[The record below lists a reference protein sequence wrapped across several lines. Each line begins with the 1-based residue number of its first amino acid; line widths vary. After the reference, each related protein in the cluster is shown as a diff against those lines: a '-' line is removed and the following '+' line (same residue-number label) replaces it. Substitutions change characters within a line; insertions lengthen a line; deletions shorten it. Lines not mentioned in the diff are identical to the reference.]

1 MKEKFYITT
10 AIAYTSKKPHIGNT
24 YEAVLTD
31 AIARYKR
38 LRGYDVFFLTGTDE
52 HGQKIQQEA
61 EAAGITP
68 QAYVDKVAGEIKS
81 IWDIFNVS
89 YNKFIRTTDED
100 HVKCVQKIFNK
111 LYEQG
116 DIYKGSYEGNYCT
129 PCESFWTD
137 TQLVDGK
144 CPDCGRECKKASEEA
159 YFLRMSKYAD
169 RLVEYYNNND
179 NFITPVSRKNEMIN
193 NFIKPGLQDLC
204 VSRTSF
210 TWGIPVEFDPK
221 HVTYVW
227 LDALSNYITAIGF
240 DIDNPDELYK
250 KLWPA
255 DLQVIG
261 KDIVRFHTIY
271 WPIILMALG
280 LPLPK
285 QILGHPWLLS
295 GEDKMSKSR
304 GNVIYGDELVAK
316 FGLDPV
322 RHYLLAEM
330 GYYND
335 GSITYENLIKRTNSD
350 LANVLGNLV
359 SRTGA
364 MIKQYFGSIIPKN
377 SGNDNEFA
385 VSLKMAINEGIVDAI
400 NKYDNYFIADADAA
414 VFNALKACNKY
425 IDETTPWVL
434 AKDPER
440 KQELADVLSNLVE
453 SIRICNTL
461 IYPLMPD
468 TAEKINAIFGVP
480 ELDFDNAI
488 KYNYVCDGNELGD
501 IPILF
506 ARIDEKKMLS
516 EIEAEVSAKA
526 KEAKK
531 AAKEAEKNAKKS
543 EKSEEKSEI
552 IGIEDFAKID
562 LRVGQIKECVKAEGS
577 DKLLVLQVDMGDGIR
592 QIVSGIAK
600 YYAPDELIGKK
611 VVVVAN
617 LKPAK
622 LRGIE
627 SMGMIL
633 AADTEDGVKVLFA
646 DEKASLGSKVR

>member
-1 MKEKFYITT
+1 MSNKFYITT

-38 LRGYDVFFLTGTDE
+38 LRGFDVYFLTGTDE

-61 EAAGITP
+61 ESAGITP
-68 QAYVDKVAGEIKS
+68 QEYVDNVAGQIKS
-81 IWDIFNVS
+81 IWDLFNVS
-89 YNKFIRTTDED
+89 YSKFIRTTDED
-100 HVKCVQKIFNK
+100 HVKCVQKIFTK

-159 YFLRMSKYAD
+159 YFLKMSKYAD
-169 RLVEYYNNND
+169 RLIEYYNNNED
-179 NFITPVSRKNEMIN
+179 FITPVSRKNEMIN

-240 DIDNPDELYK
+240 DIDNPSELYN

-255 DLQVIG
+255 DVQVIG

-285 QILGHPWLLS
+285 QVLCHPWLLF
-295 GEDKMSKSR
+295 GEDKMSKSK
-304 GNVIYGDELVAK
+304 GNVIYGDDLVAE

-330 GYYND
+330 GYFND

-350 LANVLGNLV
+350 LANTLGNLV

-364 MIKQYFGSIIPKN
+364 MIKQYFDGIIPKN
-377 SGNDNEFA
+377 DGNDDEFA
-385 VSLKMAINEGIVDAI
+385 ITLKSAINEGIKDTVAKFD
-400 NKYDNYFIADADAA
+400 KYFIADAD
-414 VFNALKACNKY
+414 NALFNTIKACNKY
-425 IDETTPWVL
+425 IDETTPWAL
-434 AKDPER
+434 AKDPEK
-440 KQELADVLSNLVE
+440 KQELANVLSNLVE
-453 SIRICNTL
+453 SIRICNLLLEPL
-461 IYPLMPD
+461 IPD
-468 TAEKINAIFGVP
+468 TAKKINEIFKAP
-480 ELDFDNAI
+480 ALDFDSAC
-488 KYNYVCDGNELGD
+488 KYGYYCEGVELGE

-506 ARIDEKKMLS
+506 ARIDEKKYF
-516 EIEAEVSAKA
+516 AELEKKA

-531 AAKEAEKNAKKS
+531 AAKEAKKS
-543 EKSEEKSEI
+543 EKKEEKAPEE

-562 LRVGQIKECVKAEGS
+562 LRVGKIKECAKAENS
-577 DKLLVLQVDMGDGIR
+577 DKLLVLQVDMGTETR
-592 QIVSGIAK
+592 QVVSGIAK
-600 YYAPDELIGKK
+600 YYEPETLIGKN
-611 VVVVAN
+611 VVVVSN

-622 LRGIE
+622 LRGID
-627 SMGMIL
+627 SFGMIL
-633 AADTEDGVKVLFA
+633 AADTEDGVKVMFA
-646 DEKASLGSKVR
+646 DDSAKPGSKVR

>member
-1 MKEKFYITT
+1 MNNKFYITT

-38 LRGYDVFFLTGTDE
+38 MRGFDVYFLTGTDE

-68 QAYVDKVAGEIKS
+68 QQYVDKVAGEIKS
-81 IWDIFNVS
+81 IWDLFNVS
-89 YNKFIRTTDED
+89 YNKFIRTTDDD

-169 RLVEYYNNND
+169 RLVEYYNSHD
-179 NFITPVSRKNEMIN
+179 DFITPVSRKNEMIN

-240 DIDNPDELYK
+240 DIDNPSDLYK

-255 DLQVIG
+255 DVQVIG

-280 LPLPK
+280 LPLPN
-285 QILGHPWLLS
+285 QILAHPWLLS

-304 GNVIYGDELVAK
+304 GNVIYGDDLVNT

-330 GYYND
+330 GYFND
-335 GSITYENLIKRTNSD
+335 GSITYENLIKRTNGD
-350 LANVLGNLV
+350 LANTLGNLV

-364 MIKQYFGSIIPKN
+364 MITQYFNGVIPTNSKN
-377 SGNDNEFA
+377 DSEFA
-385 VSLKMAINEGIVDAI
+385 VNLKNAVSDGIKEAVE
-400 NKYDNYFIADADAA
+400 KYDNYFIADADSAI
-414 VFNALKACNKY
+414 FSALKACNKY

-434 AKDPER
+434 AKDPE
-440 KQELADVLSNLVE
+440 KKTELGDVLSNLVE
-453 SIRICNTL
+453 CIRICNVL
-461 IYPLMPD
+461 LYPIMPD
-468 TAEKINAIFGVP
+468 TADKIKGIFKVP
-480 ELDFDNAI
+480 SLDFDEAI
-488 KYNYVCDGNELGD
+488 KFNYPCDGTELGE

-506 ARIDEKKMLS
+506 ARIDEKKFMA
-516 EIEAEVSAKA
+516 EIEVKA
-526 KEAKK
+526 KDAKK
-531 AAKEAEKNAKKS
+531 AAKEAQKAEKKS
-543 EKSEEKSEI
+543 EKKPEETVSET
-552 IGIEDFAKID
+552 IGIEDFAKVD
-562 LRVGQIKECVKAEGS
+562 LRVGQIKECEKAENS
-577 DKLLVLQVDMGDGIR
+577 DKLLVLQIDMGKEVR
-592 QIVSGIAK
+592 QVVSGIAK
-600 YYAPDELIGKK
+600 YYTPDELIGKK
-611 VVVVAN
+611 VVVVSN
-617 LKPAK
+617 LKSVK

-627 SMGMIL
+627 SNGMIL
-633 AADTEDGVKVLFA
+633 AADTENGVKVLFA
-646 DEKASLGSKVR
+646 DENAAPGSKVR

>member
-1 MKEKFYITT
+1 MKDKFYITT
-10 AIAYTSKKPHIGNT
+10 AIAYTSKKPHIGNV
-24 YEAVLTD
+24 YEAVLAD

-38 LRGYDVFFLTGTDE
+38 IRGYDVYFLTGTDE

-61 EAAGITP
+61 EASGVTP
-68 QAYVDKVAGEIKS
+68 QQYVDNVAGQIKN
-81 IWDIFNVS
+81 IWDEFNIS
-89 YNKFIRTTDED
+89 YNKFIRTTDDE

-159 YFLRMSKYAD
+159 YFLKMSKYAD
-169 RLVEYYNNND
+169 RLVEYYNAHD
-179 NFITPVSRKNEMIN
+179 EFITPVSRKNEMIN

-227 LDALSNYITAIGF
+227 LDALSNYITAIGY
-240 DIDNPDELYK
+240 DPENPSELYN

-285 QILGHPWLLS
+285 QVLGHPWLLF
-295 GEDKMSKSR
+295 GEDKMSKSK
-304 GNVIYGDELVAK
+304 GNVIYGDDLIKE

-330 GYYND
+330 GFYND

-364 MIKQYFGSIIPKN
+364 MIKQYFGGIIPKN
-377 SGNDNEFA
+377 DGNDDEFA
-385 VSLKMAINEGIVDAI
+385 ITLKNAISEGIKDVI
-400 NKYDNYFIADADAA
+400 SKYDSYLIADADAA
-414 VFNALKACNKY
+414 LFNTIKACNKY
-425 IDETTPWVL
+425 IDETTPWAL
-434 AKDPER
+434 AKDPEK
-440 KQELADVLSNLVE
+440 KQQLANVLSNLVE
-453 SIRICNTL
+453 SIRICNVL
-461 IYPLMPD
+461 LYPLMPD
-468 TAEKINAIFGVP
+468 TSDTINKIFKAPVLSFDDACKYGYFCEGVQ
-480 ELDFDNAI
+480 LD
-488 KYNYVCDGNELGD
+488 E

-506 ARIDEKKMLS
+506 ARIDEKKYF
-516 EIEAEVSAKA
+516 AELDKKA

-531 AAKEAEKNAKKS
+531 AEKEQKKAEKKA
-543 EKSEEKSEI
+543 ETPTEI

-562 LRVGQIKECVKAEGS
+562 LRVGQIKECVKAENS
-577 DKLLVLQVDMGDGIR
+577 DKLLVLQLDMGSEIR
-592 QIVSGIAK
+592 QVVSGIAK
-600 YYAPDELIGKK
+600 FYEPTDLIGKK
-611 VVVVAN
+611 VIVVSN
-617 LKPAK
+617 LKPVK
-622 LRGIE
+622 LRGID
-627 SMGMIL
+627 SNGMIL
-633 AADTEDGVKVLFA
+633 AADTENGVKVVFA
-646 DEKASLGSKVR
+646 DENASLGSKVR

>member
-1 MKEKFYITT
+1 MKQKFYITT

-24 YEAVLTD
+24 YEAVLAD

-38 LRGYDVFFLTGTDE
+38 LRGFDVYFLTGTDE

-68 QAYVDKVAGEIKS
+68 QQYVDKVAGEIRS
-81 IWDIFNVS
+81 IWDMFNVS
-89 YNKFIRTTDED
+89 YDQFIRTTDEA

-116 DIYKGSYEGNYCT
+116 DIYKGTYEGNYCT

-159 YFLRMSKYAD
+159 YFLRFSKYAD
-169 RLVEYYNNND
+169 RLLDYYNNND
-179 NFITPVSRKNEMIN
+179 DFITPVSRKNEMLN
-193 NFIKPGLQDLC
+193 NFIIPGLQDLC
-204 VSRTSF
+204 ISRTSF
-210 TWGIPVEFDPK
+210 SWGVPVEFDPK
-221 HVTYVW
+221 HVVYVW
-227 LDALSNYITAIGF
+227 IDALLNYITAIGF
-240 DIDNPDELYK
+240 DPENPSELYK

-271 WPIILMALG
+271 WPIILMALD

-285 QILGHPWLLS
+285 MVLGHPWLLS
-295 GEDKMSKSR
+295 GMDKMSKSR
-304 GNVIYGDELVAK
+304 GNVIYGDDLIAE

-364 MIKQYFGSIIPKN
+364 MIKQYFGGIIPKN
-377 SGNDNEFA
+377 DGNDDEYA
-385 VSLKMAINEGIVDAI
+385 VSLKNAINEGISDTVAKLD
-400 NKYDNYFIADADAA
+400 KYLIADADAA
-414 VFNALKACNKY
+414 IFNTLKACNKY
-425 IDETTPWVL
+425 IDETTPWAL
-434 AKDPER
+434 AKDPEK
-440 KQELADVLSNLVE
+440 KQQLANVLSNLVE
-453 SIRICNTL
+453 SIRICNVL
-461 IYPLMPD
+461 LAPFMPD
-468 TAEKINAIFGVP
+468 TSAKINEIFKAP
-480 ELDFDNAI
+480 EMDFDSAI
-488 KYNYVCDGNELGD
+488 KYSYPCESVQLEE

-506 ARIDEKKMLS
+506 ARIDEKKYL
-516 EIEAEVSAKA
+516 AELEKKE

-531 AAKEAEKNAKKS
+531 AQKEQKKAEKK
-543 EKSEEKSEI
+543 EEAP
-552 IGIEDFAKID
+552 IGIIDINDFAKID
-562 LRVGQIKECVKAEGS
+562 LRVGLIKECVKAENS
-577 DKLLVLQVDMGDGIR
+577 DKLLVLQVDLGTETR
-592 QIVSGIAK
+592 QVVSGIAK
-600 YYAPDELIGKK
+600 YYTPDELIGKK
-611 VVVVAN
+611 VVVVTN
-617 LKPAK
+617 LAPVK
-622 LRGIE
+622 LRGID
-627 SMGMIL
+627 SNGMIL
-633 AADTEDGVKVLFA
+633 AAVTENGAKVLFA
-646 DEKASLGSKVR
+646 DESTAPGSKVR

>member
-1 MKEKFYITT
+1 MGNKFYITT

-38 LRGYDVFFLTGTDE
+38 LRGFDVYFLTGTDE

-68 QAYVDKVAGEIKS
+68 QEYVDNVAGQIKS
-81 IWDIFNVS
+81 IWDLFNIS
-89 YNKFIRTTDED
+89 YNKFIRTTDEE
-100 HVKCVQKIFNK
+100 HVKCVQKIFTK

-159 YFLRMSKYAD
+159 YFLKMSKYAD
-169 RLVEYYNNND
+169 RLIEYYNSNED
-179 NFITPVSRKNEMIN
+179 FITPVSRKNEMIN

-227 LDALSNYITAIGF
+227 LDALSNYITAIGY
-240 DIDNPDELYK
+240 DIDNPSELYN

-255 DLQVIG
+255 DVQVIG

-285 QILGHPWLLS
+285 QVLCHPWLLF
-295 GEDKMSKSR
+295 GEDKMSKSK
-304 GNVIYGDELVAK
+304 GNVIYGDDLVAE

-330 GYYND
+330 GYFND

-350 LANVLGNLV
+350 LANTLGNLV

-364 MIKQYFGSIIPKN
+364 MIKQYFGGIIPKN
-377 SGNDNEFA
+377 DGNDDEFA
-385 VSLKMAINEGIVDAI
+385 VTLKNAVNEGIKDTVSKFD
-400 NKYDNYFIADADAA
+400 KFFIADAD
-414 VFNALKACNKY
+414 NALFNTIKACNKY
-425 IDETTPWVL
+425 IDETTPWAL
-434 AKDPER
+434 AKDPEK
-440 KQELADVLSNLVE
+440 KQKLANVLSNLVE
-453 SIRICNTL
+453 SIRICNVL
-461 IYPLMPD
+461 LEPLVPD
-468 TAEKINAIFGVP
+468 TAKKINEIFNAP
-480 ELDFDNAI
+480 ALDFDSAI
-488 KYNYVCDGNELGD
+488 KYGYYCEGVELQE

-506 ARIDEKKMLS
+506 ARIDEKKYF
-516 EIEAEVSAKA
+516 AELEKKA

-531 AAKEAEKNAKKS
+531 AAKEAKKTEKK
-543 EKSEEKSEI
+543 EEKALEE

-562 LRVGQIKECVKAEGS
+562 LRIGKIKECAKAENS
-577 DKLLVLQVDMGDGIR
+577 DKLLVLQVDMGNETR
-592 QIVSGIAK
+592 QVVSGIAK
-600 YYAPDELIGKK
+600 YYEPDALIGKN
-611 VVVVAN
+611 VIVVAN

-622 LRGIE
+622 LRGID
-627 SMGMIL
+627 SFGMIL
-633 AADTEDGVKVLFA
+633 AADTEDGVKVMFA
-646 DEKASLGSKVR
+646 DENAKPGSKVR

>member
-1 MKEKFYITT
+1 MSNKFYITT

-38 LRGYDVFFLTGTDE
+38 LRGFDVYFLTGTDE

-61 EAAGITP
+61 ESAGITP
-68 QAYVDKVAGEIKS
+68 QEYVDNVAGQIRS
-81 IWDIFNVS
+81 IWDLFNVS
-89 YNKFIRTTDED
+89 YSKFIRTTDED
-100 HVKCVQKIFNK
+100 HVKCVQKIFTK

-159 YFLRMSKYAD
+159 YFLKMSKYAD
-169 RLVEYYNNND
+169 RLIEYYNNNED
-179 NFITPVSRKNEMIN
+179 FITPVSRKNEMIN

-240 DIDNPDELYK
+240 DIDNPSELYH

-255 DLQVIG
+255 DVQVIG

-285 QILGHPWLLS
+285 QVLCHPWLLF
-295 GEDKMSKSR
+295 GEDKMSKSK
-304 GNVIYGDELVAK
+304 GNVIYGDDLVAE

-330 GYYND
+330 GYFND

-350 LANVLGNLV
+350 LANTLGNLV

-364 MIKQYFGSIIPKN
+364 MIKQYFDGIIPKN
-377 SGNDNEFA
+377 DGNDDEFA
-385 VSLKMAINEGIVDAI
+385 ITLKSTINEGIKDTVAKFD
-400 NKYDNYFIADADAA
+400 KYFIADAD
-414 VFNALKACNKY
+414 NALFNTIKACNKY
-425 IDETTPWVL
+425 IDETTPWAL
-434 AKDPER
+434 AKDPEK
-440 KQELADVLSNLVE
+440 KQELANVLSNLVE
-453 SIRICNTL
+453 SIRICNLLLEPL
-461 IYPLMPD
+461 IPD
-468 TAEKINAIFGVP
+468 TAKKINEIFKAP
-480 ELDFDNAI
+480 ALDFDSAC
-488 KYNYVCDGNELGD
+488 KYGYYCEGVELGE

-506 ARIDEKKMLS
+506 ARIDEKKYF
-516 EIEAEVSAKA
+516 AELEKKA

-531 AAKEAEKNAKKS
+531 AAKEAKKS
-543 EKSEEKSEI
+543 EKKEEKAPEE

-562 LRVGQIKECVKAEGS
+562 LRVGKIKECAKAENS
-577 DKLLVLQVDMGDGIR
+577 DKLLVLQVDMGTDTR
-592 QIVSGIAK
+592 QVVSGIAK
-600 YYAPDELIGKK
+600 YYEPETLIGKN
-611 VVVVAN
+611 VVVVSN

-622 LRGIE
+622 LRGID
-627 SMGMIL
+627 SFGMIL
-633 AADTEDGVKVLFA
+633 AADTEDGVKVMFA
-646 DEKASLGSKVR
+646 DDSAKPGSKVR

>member
-1 MKEKFYITT
+1 MGNKFYITT

-38 LRGYDVFFLTGTDE
+38 LRGFDVYFLTGTDE

-68 QAYVDKVAGEIKS
+68 QQYVDKVAGEIRS
-81 IWDIFNVS
+81 IWDMFNVS
-89 YNKFIRTTDED
+89 YDQFIRTTDEA

-116 DIYKGSYEGNYCT
+116 DIYKGTYEGNYCT

-159 YFLRMSKYAD
+159 YFLRFSKYAD
-169 RLVEYYNNND
+169 RLLDYYNNND
-179 NFITPVSRKNEMIN
+179 DFITPVSRKNEMLN
-193 NFIKPGLQDLC
+193 NFIIPGLQDLC
-204 VSRTSF
+204 ISRTSF
-210 TWGIPVEFDPK
+210 SWGVPVEFDPK
-221 HVTYVW
+221 HVVYVW
-227 LDALSNYITAIGF
+227 IDALLNYITAIGF
-240 DIDNPDELYK
+240 DPENPSELYK

-271 WPIILMALG
+271 WPIILMALD

-285 QILGHPWLLS
+285 MVLGHPWLLS
-295 GEDKMSKSR
+295 GMDKMSKSR
-304 GNVIYGDELVAK
+304 GNVIYGDDLIAE

-364 MIKQYFGSIIPKN
+364 MIKQYFGGIIPKN
-377 SGNDNEFA
+377 DGNDDEYA
-385 VSLKMAINEGIVDAI
+385 ISLKNAINVGISDTVAKLD
-400 NKYDNYFIADADAA
+400 KYLIADADAA
-414 VFNALKACNKY
+414 IFNTLKACNKY
-425 IDETTPWVL
+425 IDETTPWAL
-434 AKDPER
+434 AKDPEK
-440 KQELADVLSNLVE
+440 KQELANVLSNLVE
-453 SIRICNTL
+453 SIRICNVL
-461 IYPLMPD
+461 LEPLVPD
-468 TAEKINAIFGVP
+468 TARKINEIFNAP
-480 ELDFDNAI
+480 ALDFDSAI
-488 KYNYVCDGNELGD
+488 KYGYYCEGVELQE

-506 ARIDEKKMLS
+506 ARIDEKKYF
-516 EIEAEVSAKA
+516 AELEKKA

-531 AAKEAEKNAKKS
+531 AAKEAKKTEKK
-543 EKSEEKSEI
+543 EEKAAEE

-562 LRVGQIKECVKAEGS
+562 LRVGKIKECAKAENS
-577 DKLLVLQVDMGDGIR
+577 DKLLVLQVDMGDETR
-592 QIVSGIAK
+592 QVVSGIAK
-600 YYAPDELIGKK
+600 YYEPDSLIGKNVI
-611 VVVVAN
+611 VVSN

-622 LRGIE
+622 LRGID
-627 SMGMIL
+627 SFGMIL
-633 AADTEDGVKVLFA
+633 AADTDDGVKVMFA
-646 DEKASLGSKVR
+646 DENAKPGSKVR

>member
-1 MKEKFYITT
+1 MSNKFYITT

-38 LRGYDVFFLTGTDE
+38 LRGFDVYFLTGTDE

-68 QAYVDKVAGEIKS
+68 QEYVDNVAGQIRS
-81 IWDIFNVS
+81 IWDLFNVS

-100 HVKCVQKIFNK
+100 HVKCVQKIFTK

-159 YFLRMSKYAD
+159 YFLKMSKYAD
-169 RLVEYYNNND
+169 RLIEYYNSNEG
-179 NFITPVSRKNEMIN
+179 FITPVSRKNEMIN

-227 LDALSNYITAIGF
+227 LDALSNYITAIGY
-240 DIDNPDELYK
+240 DIDNPSELYN

-255 DLQVIG
+255 DVQVIG

-285 QILGHPWLLS
+285 QVLCHPWLLF
-295 GEDKMSKSR
+295 GEDKMSKSK
-304 GNVIYGDELVAK
+304 GNVIYGDDLVAE

-330 GYYND
+330 GYFND

-350 LANVLGNLV
+350 LANTLGNLV

-364 MIKQYFGSIIPKN
+364 MIKQYFGGIIPAN
-377 SGNDNEFA
+377 DGNDDEFA
-385 VSLKMAINEGIVDAI
+385 VTLKTAVSEGIKDTVAKFD
-400 NKYDNYFIADADAA
+400 KYFIADAD
-414 VFNALKACNKY
+414 NALFNTIKACNKY
-425 IDETTPWVL
+425 IDETTPWAL
-434 AKDPER
+434 AKDPEK
-440 KQELADVLSNLVE
+440 KQALANVLSNLVE
-453 SIRICNTL
+453 SIRICNVLLEPL
-461 IYPLMPD
+461 IPD
-468 TAEKINAIFGVP
+468 TAKKINEIFKAP
-480 ELDFDNAI
+480 ALDFDSAC
-488 KYNYVCDGNELGD
+488 KYGYYCEGTELGE

-506 ARIDEKKMLS
+506 ARIDEKKYF
-516 EIEAEVSAKA
+516 AELEKKA

-531 AAKEAEKNAKKS
+531 AAKEAKKTEKK
-543 EKSEEKSEI
+543 EEKAPEE

-562 LRVGQIKECVKAEGS
+562 LRVGKIKECVKAENS
-577 DKLLVLQVDMGDGIR
+577 DKLLVLQVDMGNETR
-592 QIVSGIAK
+592 QVVSGIAK
-600 YYAPDELIGKK
+600 YYEPDALIGKN

-622 LRGIE
+622 LRGID
-627 SMGMIL
+627 SFGMIL
-633 AADTEDGVKVLFA
+633 AADTEDGVKVMFA
-646 DEKASLGSKVR
+646 DDSAKPGSKVR

>member
-38 LRGYDVFFLTGTDE
+38 LRGYDVYFLTGTDE

-68 QAYVDKVAGEIKS
+68 QQYVDNVAGEIRA
-81 IWDIFNVS
+81 IWDLFNVS
-89 YNKFIRTTDED
+89 YDKFIRTTDED

-159 YFLRMSKYAD
+159 YFMRFSKYAD
-169 RLVEYYNNND
+169 RLLEYYNAHD
-179 NFITPVSRKNEMIN
+179 DFITPVSRKNEMVN

-204 VSRTSF
+204 ISRTSF
-210 TWGIPVEFDPK
+210 SWGVPVEFDAK
-221 HVTYVW
+221 HVVYVW
-227 LDALSNYITAIGF
+227 IDALINYISAIGY
-240 DIDNPDELYK
+240 DPDGNSTENFN

-255 DLQVIG
+255 DLHVIG
-261 KDIVRFHTIY
+261 KDIIRFHTIY
-271 WPIILMALG
+271 WPILLMALNV
-280 LPLPK
+280 PLPK
-285 QILGHPWLLS
+285 KVLGHPWLLS
-295 GEDKMSKSR
+295 GDDKMSKSK
-304 GNVIYGDELVAK
+304 GNVMYGDDLVAQ

-330 GYYND
+330 GYFND

-350 LANVLGNLV
+350 LANTLGNLV

-364 MIKQYFGSIIPKN
+364 MIKQYFGGIIPKN
-377 SGNDNEFA
+377 SGNDDEFA
-385 VSLKMAINEGIVDAI
+385 VALKTAVLDGIKDAAD
-400 NKYDNYFIADADAA
+400 KYDKYFIADADAA
-414 VFNALKACNKY
+414 IFNTLKACNKY

-434 AKDPER
+434 AKDPDK
-440 KQELADVLSNLVE
+440 KQALADVLSNLVE
-453 SIRICNTL
+453 SIRICNVL
-461 IYPLMPD
+461 IEPLMPD
-468 TAEKINAIFGVP
+468 TAKNINAIFNAP
-480 ELDFDNAI
+480 ELDYESACEY
-488 KYNYVCDGNELGD
+488 KYYCEGVTLGE

-506 ARIDEKKMLS
+506 ARIDEKKFLS
-516 EIEAEVSAKA
+516 EIEAKE

-531 AAKEAEKNAKKS
+531 AAKEAEKANKKA
-543 EKSEEKSEI
+543 EKQEAAPEI

-562 LRVGQIKECVKAEGS
+562 LRVGQIKECTKAENS
-577 DKLLVLQVDMGDGIR
+577 DKLLVLQIDMGTEIR
-592 QIVSGIAK
+592 QVVSGIAK
-600 YYAPDELIGKK
+600 YYTAEDLIGKK
-611 VVVVAN
+611 VVVVSN

-627 SMGMIL
+627 SNGMIL
-633 AADTEDGVKVLFA
+633 AADTASGVKVLFA
-646 DEKASLGSKVR
+646 DENADLGSKVR

>member
-1 MKEKFYITT
+1 MSNKFYITT

-38 LRGYDVFFLTGTDE
+38 LRGFDVYFLTGTDE

-68 QAYVDKVAGEIKS
+68 QAYVDNIAGQIRS
-81 IWDIFNVS
+81 IWDLFNIS
-89 YNKFIRTTDED
+89 YDKFIRTTDEE
-100 HVKCVQKIFNK
+100 HVKCVQKIFTK

-159 YFLRMSKYAD
+159 YFLKMSKYAD
-169 RLVEYYNNND
+169 RLIEYYNSNED
-179 NFITPVSRKNEMIN
+179 FITPVSRKNEMIN

-227 LDALSNYITAIGF
+227 LDALSNYITAIGY
-240 DIDNPDELYK
+240 DINNPSELYN

-255 DLQVIG
+255 DVQVIG

-285 QILGHPWLLS
+285 QVLCHPWLLF
-295 GEDKMSKSR
+295 GEDKMSKSK
-304 GNVIYGDELVAK
+304 GNVIYGDDLVAE

-330 GYYND
+330 GYFND

-350 LANVLGNLV
+350 LANTLGNLV

-364 MIKQYFGSIIPKN
+364 MIKQYFGGIIPKN
-377 SGNDNEFA
+377 DGNDDEFA
-385 VSLKMAINEGIVDAI
+385 VTLKTAVNEGIKDTVSKFD
-400 NKYDNYFIADADAA
+400 KYFIADAD
-414 VFNALKACNKY
+414 NALFNTIKACNKY
-425 IDETTPWVL
+425 IDETTPWAL
-434 AKDPER
+434 AKDPEK
-440 KQELADVLSNLVE
+440 KQQLANVLSNLVE
-453 SIRICNTL
+453 SIRICNVL
-461 IYPLMPD
+461 LEPLVPD
-468 TAEKINAIFGVP
+468 TAKKINDIFNAP
-480 ELDFDNAI
+480 TLDFVSAC
-488 KYNYVCDGNELGD
+488 KYGYYCEGIELGE

-506 ARIDEKKMLS
+506 ARIDEKKYF
-516 EIEAEVSAKA
+516 AELEKKA
-526 KEAKK
+526 KETKK
-531 AAKEAEKNAKKS
+531 AQKKQAKADKK
-543 EKSEEKSEI
+543 EEVAPQEI
-552 IGIEDFAKID
+552 TIDDFAKVD
-562 LRVGQIKECVKAEGS
+562 LRVGLIKECAKAENS
-577 DKLLVLQVDMGDGIR
+577 DKLLVLQVEMGSETR
-592 QIVSGIAK
+592 QVVSGIAK
-600 YYAPDELIGKK
+600 YYEPNSLIGKK
-611 VVVVAN
+611 VIVVSN
-617 LKPAK
+617 LKPTK
-622 LRGIE
+622 LRGID
-627 SMGMIL
+627 SFGMIL
-633 AADTEDGVKVLFA
+633 AADTEAGVKVMFA
-646 DEKASLGSKVR
+646 DESAKPGSKVR

>member
-1 MKEKFYITT
+1 MGNKFYITT

-38 LRGYDVFFLTGTDE
+38 LRGFDVFFLTGTDE

-68 QAYVDKVAGEIKS
+68 QEYVDNVAGQIKA
-81 IWDIFNVS
+81 IWDLFNVS
-89 YNKFIRTTDED
+89 YDKFIRTTDEE
-100 HVKCVQKIFNK
+100 HVKCVQKIFTK
-111 LYEQG
+111 LYKQG

-159 YFLRMSKYAD
+159 YFLKMSKYGD
-169 RLVEYYNNND
+169 RLIEYYNSNED
-179 NFITPVSRKNEMIN
+179 FITPVSRKNEMIN

-227 LDALSNYITAIGF
+227 LDALSNYITAIGY
-240 DIDNPDELYK
+240 DINNPSELYN

-255 DLQVIG
+255 DVQVIG

-285 QILGHPWLLS
+285 QVLCHPWLLF
-295 GEDKMSKSR
+295 GEDKMSKSK
-304 GNVIYGDELVAK
+304 GNVIYGDDLVAE

-330 GYYND
+330 GYFND

-350 LANVLGNLV
+350 LANTLGNLV

-364 MIKQYFGSIIPKN
+364 MIKQYFSGIIPKN
-377 SGNDNEFA
+377 DGNDDEFA
-385 VSLKMAINEGIVDAI
+385 VTLKNAVNEGIKDTVSKFD
-400 NKYDNYFIADADAA
+400 KFFIADAD
-414 VFNALKACNKY
+414 NALFNTIKACNKY
-425 IDETTPWVL
+425 IDETTPWAL
-434 AKDPER
+434 AKDPEK
-440 KQELADVLSNLVE
+440 KQELANVLSNLVE
-453 SIRICNTL
+453 SIRICNVL
-461 IYPLMPD
+461 LEPLVPD
-468 TAEKINAIFGVP
+468 TAKKINDIFNAP
-480 ELDFDNAI
+480 ALDFDSAI
-488 KYNYVCDGNELGD
+488 KYGYYCEGVELQE

-506 ARIDEKKMLS
+506 ARIDEKKYF
-516 EIEAEVSAKA
+516 AELEKKA

-531 AAKEAEKNAKKS
+531 AAKEAKKTEKK
-543 EKSEEKSEI
+543 EEKAPEE

-562 LRVGQIKECVKAEGS
+562 LRVGKIKECAKAENS
-577 DKLLVLQVDMGDGIR
+577 DKLLVLQVDMGDETR
-592 QIVSGIAK
+592 QVVSGIAK
-600 YYAPDELIGKK
+600 YYEPDSLIGKNVI
-611 VVVVAN
+611 VVSN

-622 LRGIE
+622 LRGID
-627 SMGMIL
+627 SFGMIL
-633 AADTEDGVKVLFA
+633 AADTDDGVKVMFA
-646 DEKASLGSKVR
+646 DENAKPGSKVR

>member
-24 YEAVLTD
+24 YEAVLAD

-38 LRGYDVFFLTGTDE
+38 LRGYDVYFLTGTDE

-68 QAYVDKVAGEIKS
+68 QQYVDKVAGEIKE
-81 IWDIFNVS
+81 IWNMFNVS
-89 YNKFIRTTDED
+89 YDKFIRTTDEE

-116 DIYKGSYEGNYCT
+116 DIYKGTYEGNYCT

-137 TQLVDGK
+137 TQLKDGC

-159 YFLRMSKYAD
+159 YFLRFSKYAD
-169 RLVEYYNNND
+169 RLLDYYNNND
-179 NFITPVSRKNEMIN
+179 DFITPISRKNEMLN
-193 NFIKPGLQDLC
+193 NFIIPGLQDLC
-204 VSRTSF
+204 ISRTSF
-210 TWGIPVEFDPK
+210 SWGVPVDFDPK
-221 HVTYVW
+221 HVIYVW
-227 LDALSNYITAIGF
+227 IDALLNYITAIGF
-240 DIDNPDELYK
+240 DPDNPSELYK

-271 WPIILMALG
+271 WPIILMALD

-285 QILGHPWLLS
+285 MVLGHPWLLS
-295 GEDKMSKSR
+295 GMDKMSKSR
-304 GNVIYGDELVAK
+304 GNVIYGDDLIAK

-364 MIKQYFGSIIPKN
+364 MIKQYFGGIIPKN
-377 SGNDNEFA
+377 SGNDDEYAIALKTA
-385 VSLKMAINEGIVDAI
+385 VKEGIADTVA
-400 NKYDNYFIADADAA
+400 KYDKYLIADADATI
-414 VFNALKACNKY
+414 FNTLKACNKY

-434 AKDPER
+434 AKDPE
-440 KQELADVLSNLVE
+440 KKELLSDVLSNLVE
-453 SIRICNTL
+453 SIRICNIL
-461 IYPLMPD
+461 LYPLIPE
-468 TAEKINAIFGVP
+468 TSEKIDSIFNVP
-480 ELDFDNAI
+480 KSDFNDSINFT
-488 KYNYVCDGNELGD
+488 YPCSGTELGE

-506 ARIDEKKMLS
+506 ARIDEKKMLDA
-516 EIEAEVSAKA
+516 IEAELSAKE
-526 KEAKK
+526 KEVKK
-531 AAKEAEKNAKKS
+531 AAKEAEKSAKKAD
-543 EKSEEKSEI
+543 KQDEKSEI
-552 IGIEDFAKID
+552 ISIDDFAKVD
-562 LRVGQIKECVKAEGS
+562 LRIGQIKECVKAENS
-577 DKLLVLQVDMGDGIR
+577 DKLLVLQIDMDNEIR
-592 QIVSGIAK
+592 QVVSGIAK
-600 YYAPDELIGKK
+600 YYTAEDLIGKK
-611 VVVVAN
+611 VIVVSN

-622 LRGIE
+622 LRGVD
-627 SMGMIL
+627 SNGMIL
-633 AADTEDGVKVLFA
+633 AADTEDGVKVIFA
-646 DEKASLGSKVR
+646 DENAKCGSKVR

>member
-1 MKEKFYITT
+1 MGNKFYITT

-38 LRGYDVFFLTGTDE
+38 LRGFDVFFLTGTDE

-68 QAYVDKVAGEIKS
+68 QEYVDNVAGQIKA
-81 IWDIFNVS
+81 IWDLFNVS
-89 YNKFIRTTDED
+89 YDKFIRTTDEE
-100 HVKCVQKIFNK
+100 HVKCVQKIFTK

-159 YFLRMSKYAD
+159 YFLKMSKYAD
-169 RLVEYYNNND
+169 RLIEYYNSNED
-179 NFITPVSRKNEMIN
+179 FITPVSRKNEMIN

-227 LDALSNYITAIGF
+227 LDALSNYITAIGY
-240 DIDNPDELYK
+240 DINNPSELYN

-255 DLQVIG
+255 DVQVIG

-285 QILGHPWLLS
+285 QVLCHPWLLF
-295 GEDKMSKSR
+295 GEDKMSKSK
-304 GNVIYGDELVAK
+304 GNVIYGDDLVAE

-330 GYYND
+330 GYFND

-350 LANVLGNLV
+350 LANTLGNLV
-359 SRTGA
+359 SRTGE
-364 MIKQYFGSIIPKN
+364 MIKQYFGGIIPKN
-377 SGNDNEFA
+377 DGNDDEFA
-385 VSLKMAINEGIVDAI
+385 VTLKNAVNEGIKDTVSKFD
-400 NKYDNYFIADADAA
+400 KFFIADAD
-414 VFNALKACNKY
+414 NALFNTIKACNKY
-425 IDETTPWVL
+425 IDETTPWAL
-434 AKDPER
+434 AKDPEK
-440 KQELADVLSNLVE
+440 KQELANVLSNLVE
-453 SIRICNTL
+453 SIRICNVL
-461 IYPLMPD
+461 LEPLVPD
-468 TAEKINAIFGVP
+468 TAKKINDIFNAP
-480 ELDFDNAI
+480 ALDFDSAI
-488 KYNYVCDGNELGD
+488 KYGYYCEGVELQE

-506 ARIDEKKMLS
+506 ARIDEKKYF
-516 EIEAEVSAKA
+516 AELEKKA

-531 AAKEAEKNAKKS
+531 AAKEAKKTEKK
-543 EKSEEKSEI
+543 EEKAPEE

-562 LRVGQIKECVKAEGS
+562 LRVGKIKECAKAENS
-577 DKLLVLQVDMGDGIR
+577 DKLLVLQVDMGNETR
-592 QIVSGIAK
+592 QVVSGIAK
-600 YYAPDELIGKK
+600 YYEPDSLIGKNVI
-611 VVVVAN
+611 VVSN

-622 LRGIE
+622 LRGID
-627 SMGMIL
+627 SFGMIL
-633 AADTEDGVKVLFA
+633 AADTDDGVKVMFA
-646 DEKASLGSKVR
+646 DENAKPGSKVR

>member
-1 MKEKFYITT
+1 MSNKFYITT

-38 LRGYDVFFLTGTDE
+38 LSGFDVYFLTGTDE

-68 QAYVDKVAGEIKS
+68 QAYVDNIAGQIRS
-81 IWDIFNVS
+81 IWDLFNIS
-89 YNKFIRTTDED
+89 YDKFIRTTDEE
-100 HVKCVQKIFNK
+100 HVKCVQKIFTK

-159 YFLRMSKYAD
+159 YFLKMSKYAD
-169 RLVEYYNNND
+169 RLIEYYNSNED
-179 NFITPVSRKNEMIN
+179 FITPVSRKNEMIN

-227 LDALSNYITAIGF
+227 LDALSNYITAIGY
-240 DIDNPDELYK
+240 DINNPSELYN

-255 DLQVIG
+255 DVQVIG

-285 QILGHPWLLS
+285 QVLCHPWLLF
-295 GEDKMSKSR
+295 GEDKMSKSK
-304 GNVIYGDELVAK
+304 GNVIYGDDLVAE

-330 GYYND
+330 GYFND

-350 LANVLGNLV
+350 LANTLGNLV

-364 MIKQYFGSIIPKN
+364 MIKQYFGGIIPKN
-377 SGNDNEFA
+377 DGNDDEFA
-385 VSLKMAINEGIVDAI
+385 VTLKTAVNEGIKDTVSKFD
-400 NKYDNYFIADADAA
+400 KYFIADAD
-414 VFNALKACNKY
+414 NALFNTIKACNKY
-425 IDETTPWVL
+425 IDETTPWAL
-434 AKDPER
+434 AKDPEK
-440 KQELADVLSNLVE
+440 KQQLANVLSNLVE
-453 SIRICNTL
+453 SIRICNVL
-461 IYPLMPD
+461 LEPLVPD
-468 TAEKINAIFGVP
+468 TAKKINDIFNAP
-480 ELDFDNAI
+480 ALDFDSAC
-488 KYNYVCDGNELGD
+488 KYGYYCEGIELGE

-506 ARIDEKKMLS
+506 ARIDEKKYF
-516 EIEAEVSAKA
+516 AELEKKA
-526 KEAKK
+526 KENKK
-531 AAKEAEKNAKKS
+531 AQKEQAKADKK
-543 EKSEEKSEI
+543 EEVAPQEI
-552 IGIEDFAKID
+552 TIDDFAKVD
-562 LRVGQIKECVKAEGS
+562 LRVGLIKECAKAENS
-577 DKLLVLQVDMGDGIR
+577 DKLLVLQVDMGSETR
-592 QIVSGIAK
+592 QVVSGIAK
-600 YYAPDELIGKK
+600 YYEPNSLIGKK
-611 VVVVAN
+611 VIVVSN

-622 LRGIE
+622 LRGID
-627 SMGMIL
+627 SFGMIL
-633 AADTEDGVKVLFA
+633 AAETEAGVKVMFA
-646 DEKASLGSKVR
+646 DESAKPGSKVR

>member
-1 MKEKFYITT
+1 MSNKFYVTT
-10 AIAYTSKKPHIGNT
+10 AIAYTSKKPHIGNV

-38 LRGYDVFFLTGTDE
+38 LRGFDVYFLTGTDE

-61 EAAGITP
+61 EKAGITP
-68 QAYVDKVAGEIKS
+68 QAYVDNIAGEIKS
-81 IWDIFNVS
+81 IWDMFNIS

-100 HVKCVQKIFNK
+100 HVKIVQKIFKK
-111 LYEQG
+111 LYDQG

-137 TQLVDGK
+137 TQLKDGC

-159 YFLRMSKYAD
+159 YFLRLSKYAD
-169 RLVEYYNNND
+169 RLVEYYNSHD
-179 NFITPVSRKNEMIN
+179 DFITPVSRKNEMFN

-210 TWGIPVEFDPK
+210 SWGVPVEFDPN
-221 HVTYVW
+221 HVIYVW
-227 LDALSNYITAIGF
+227 IDALSNYITAIGF
-240 DIDNPDELYK
+240 DPDGNSSELYN

-271 WPIILMALG
+271 WPIILMALDI
-280 LPLPK
+280 PLPK
-285 QILGHPWLLS
+285 QVLGHPWLLF
-295 GEDKMSKSR
+295 GEDKMSKSK
-304 GNVIYGDELVAK
+304 GNVIYGDELIAE

-322 RHYLLAEM
+322 RHYLLSEM
-330 GYYND
+330 GYFND

-350 LANVLGNLV
+350 LANTLGNLV

-364 MIKQYFGSIIPKN
+364 MIKQYFGGVIPKN
-377 SGNDNEFA
+377 SGTDSEFA
-385 VSLKMAINEGIVDAI
+385 LSLKKAVTDGVADAVS
-400 NKYDNYFIADADAA
+400 KYDKYLIADADASI
-414 VFNALKACNKY
+414 FTALKACNKY

-461 IYPLMPD
+461 IYPLMPETSD
-468 TAEKINAIFGVP
+468 KINNIFNVP
-480 ELDFDNAI
+480 AMDFESAVA
-488 KYNYVCDGNELGD
+488 YSYPCEGTELGD

-506 ARIDEKKMLS
+506 ARIDEKKYL
-516 EIEAEVSAKA
+516 AELQKKLDTKA
-526 KEAKK
+526 K
-531 AAKEAEKNAKKS
+531 AAKK
-543 EKSEEKSEI
+543 EEKQAQKQQAKEETPSVI
-552 IGIEDFAKID
+552 SIDDFAKID
-562 LRVGQIKECVKAEGS
+562 LRVGQVKECVKAENS
-577 DKLLVLQVDMGDGIR
+577 DKLLVLQLDMGNEIR
-592 QIVSGIAK
+592 QVVSGIAK
-600 YYAPDELIGKK
+600 SYSPEELIGKK
-611 VVVVAN
+611 VVVVSN

-627 SMGMIL
+627 SNGMIL
-633 AADTEDGVKVLFA
+633 AADTENGVKVLFA
-646 DEKASLGSKVR
+646 DESASLGSKVR

>member
-1 MKEKFYITT
+1 MSNKFYITT

-38 LRGYDVFFLTGTDE
+38 LRGFDVYFLTGTDE

-68 QAYVDKVAGEIKS
+68 QEYVDNVAGQIRS
-81 IWDIFNVS
+81 IWDLFNVS

-100 HVKCVQKIFNK
+100 HVKCVQKIFTK

-159 YFLRMSKYAD
+159 YFLKMSKYAD
-169 RLVEYYNNND
+169 RLIEYYNSNED
-179 NFITPVSRKNEMIN
+179 FITPVSRKNEMIN

-227 LDALSNYITAIGF
+227 LDALSNYITAIGY
-240 DIDNPDELYK
+240 DIDNPSELYN

-255 DLQVIG
+255 DVQVIG

-285 QILGHPWLLS
+285 QVLCHPWLLF
-295 GEDKMSKSR
+295 GEDKMSKSK
-304 GNVIYGDELVAK
+304 GNVIYGDDLVAE

-330 GYYND
+330 GYFND

-350 LANVLGNLV
+350 LANTLGNLV

-364 MIKQYFGSIIPKN
+364 MIKQYFGGIIPAN
-377 SGNDNEFA
+377 DGNDDEFA
-385 VSLKMAINEGIVDAI
+385 VTLKTAVSEGIKDTVAKFD
-400 NKYDNYFIADADAA
+400 KYFIADAD
-414 VFNALKACNKY
+414 NALFNTIKACNKY
-425 IDETTPWVL
+425 IDETTPWAL
-434 AKDPER
+434 AKDPEK
-440 KQELADVLSNLVE
+440 KQALANVLSNLVE
-453 SIRICNTL
+453 SIRICNVLLEPL
-461 IYPLMPD
+461 IPD
-468 TAEKINAIFGVP
+468 TAKKINEIFKAP
-480 ELDFDNAI
+480 ALDFDSAC
-488 KYNYVCDGNELGD
+488 KYGYYCEGTELGE

-506 ARIDEKKMLS
+506 ARIDEKKYF
-516 EIEAEVSAKA
+516 AELEKKA

-531 AAKEAEKNAKKS
+531 AAKEAKKTEKK
-543 EKSEEKSEI
+543 EEKAPEE

-562 LRVGQIKECVKAEGS
+562 LRVGKIKECVKAENS
-577 DKLLVLQVDMGDGIR
+577 DKLLVLQVDMGNETR
-592 QIVSGIAK
+592 QVVSGIAK
-600 YYAPDELIGKK
+600 YYEPDALIGKN

-622 LRGIE
+622 LRGID
-627 SMGMIL
+627 SFGMIL
-633 AADTEDGVKVLFA
+633 AADTEDGVKVMFA
-646 DEKASLGSKVR
+646 DDSAKPGSKVR

>member
-1 MKEKFYITT
+1 MNNKFYVTT
-10 AIAYTSKKPHIGNT
+10 AIAYTSKKPHIGNV

-61 EAAGITP
+61 EASGITP
-68 QAYVDKVAGEIKS
+68 QQYVDNVAGQIKE
-81 IWDIFNVS
+81 IWDLFNIS
-89 YNKFIRTTDED
+89 YDKFIRTTDEA
-100 HVKCVQKIFNK
+100 HVKCVQKIFTK

-169 RLVEYYNNND
+169 RLVEYYNSHD
-179 NFITPVSRKNEMIN
+179 EFITPVSRKNEMIN

-227 LDALSNYITAIGF
+227 LDALSNYITAIGY
-240 DIDNPDELYK
+240 DPDAPSELYN

-271 WPIILMALG
+271 WPIILMSLG

-285 QILGHPWLLS
+285 QVLGHPWLLF
-295 GEDKMSKSR
+295 GEDKMSKSK
-304 GNVIYGDELVAK
+304 GNVIYGDELIGE

-330 GYYND
+330 GFFND
-335 GSITYENLIKRTNSD
+335 GSITYENLIKRTNGD
-350 LANVLGNLV
+350 LANTLGNLV

-364 MIKQYFGSIIPKN
+364 MIKQYFGGIIPTN
-377 SGNDNEFA
+377 DGNDDEYALTLKGA
-385 VSLKMAINEGIVDAI
+385 VAEGIKDVI
-400 NKYDNYFIADADAA
+400 FKYDSYLIADADAA
-414 VFNALKACNKY
+414 LFNTLKACNKY

-434 AKDPER
+434 AKDPDK
-440 KQELADVLSNLVE
+440 KQALANVLSNLVE
-453 SIRICNTL
+453 SIRICNVL
-461 IYPLMPD
+461 LYPLMPD
-468 TAEKINAIFGVP
+468 TSDKINEIFKVP
-480 ELDFDNAI
+480 SLSFEEACQYGYFCESVKLD
-488 KYNYVCDGNELGD
+488 E

-506 ARIDEKKMLS
+506 ARIDEKKYF
-516 EIEAEVSAKA
+516 AELEKKA
-526 KEAKK
+526 KETKRNETKTEKK
-531 AAKEAEKNAKKS
+531 QPETP
-543 EKSEEKSEI
+543 SEI
-552 IGIEDFAKID
+552 TIDDFAKVD
-562 LRVGQIKECVKAEGS
+562 LRVGQIKECVKAENS
-577 DKLLVLQVDMGDGIR
+577 DKLLVLQLDMGSEIR
-592 QIVSGIAK
+592 QVVSGIAK
-600 YYAPDELIGKK
+600 YYAPDDLIGKK
-611 VVVVAN
+611 VIVVSN
-617 LKPAK
+617 LKPVK
-622 LRGIE
+622 LRGID
-627 SMGMIL
+627 SNGMIL
-633 AADTEDGVKVLFA
+633 AADTENGVKVIFA
-646 DEKASLGSKVR
+646 DENASIGSKVR

>member
-1 MKEKFYITT
+1 MKQKFYITT

-24 YEAVLTD
+24 YEAVLAD

-38 LRGYDVFFLTGTDE
+38 LRGFDVYFLTGTDE

-68 QAYVDKVAGEIKS
+68 QQYVDKVAGEIRS
-81 IWDIFNVS
+81 IWDMFNVS
-89 YNKFIRTTDED
+89 YDQFIRTTDEA

-116 DIYKGSYEGNYCT
+116 DIYKGTYEGNYCT

-159 YFLRMSKYAD
+159 YFLRFSKYAD
-169 RLVEYYNNND
+169 RLLDYYNNND
-179 NFITPVSRKNEMIN
+179 DFITPVSRKNEMLN
-193 NFIKPGLQDLC
+193 NFIIPGLQDLC
-204 VSRTSF
+204 ISRTSF
-210 TWGIPVEFDPK
+210 SWGVPVEFDPK
-221 HVTYVW
+221 HVVYVW
-227 LDALSNYITAIGF
+227 IDALLNYITAIGF
-240 DIDNPDELYK
+240 DPENPSELYK

-271 WPIILMALG
+271 WPIILMALD

-285 QILGHPWLLS
+285 MVLGHPWLLS
-295 GEDKMSKSR
+295 GMDKMSKSR
-304 GNVIYGDELVAK
+304 GNVIYGDDLISE

-364 MIKQYFGSIIPKN
+364 MIKQYFGGIIPKN
-377 SGNDNEFA
+377 DGNDDEYA
-385 VSLKMAINEGIVDAI
+385 VSLKNAINEGISDTVAKLD
-400 NKYDNYFIADADAA
+400 KYLIADADAA
-414 VFNALKACNKY
+414 IFNTLKACNKY
-425 IDETTPWVL
+425 IDETTPWAL
-434 AKDPER
+434 AKDPEK
-440 KQELADVLSNLVE
+440 KQQLANVLSNLVE
-453 SIRICNTL
+453 SIRICNVL
-461 IYPLMPD
+461 LAPFMPD
-468 TAEKINAIFGVP
+468 TSAKINEIFKAP
-480 ELDFDNAI
+480 EMDFDSAI
-488 KYNYVCDGNELGD
+488 KYSYPCESVQLEE

-506 ARIDEKKMLS
+506 ARIDEKKYL
-516 EIEAEVSAKA
+516 AELEKKE

-531 AAKEAEKNAKKS
+531 AQQEQKKAEKK
-543 EKSEEKSEI
+543 EEAP
-552 IGIEDFAKID
+552 IGIIDINDFAKID
-562 LRVGQIKECVKAEGS
+562 LRVGLIKECVKAENS
-577 DKLLVLQVDMGDGIR
+577 DKLLVLQVELGTETR
-592 QIVSGIAK
+592 QVVSGIAK
-600 YYAPDELIGKK
+600 YYTPDELIGKK
-611 VVVVAN
+611 GIVVTN
-617 LKPAK
+617 LAPVK
-622 LRGIE
+622 LRGID
-627 SMGMIL
+627 SNGMIL
-633 AADTEDGVKVLFA
+633 AAVTENGAKVLFA
-646 DEKASLGSKVR
+646 DESTAPGSKVR

>member
-38 LRGYDVFFLTGTDE
+38 LRGYDVYFLTGTDE

-68 QAYVDKVAGEIKS
+68 QQYVDNVAGEIRA
-81 IWDIFNVS
+81 IWDLFNVS
-89 YNKFIRTTDED
+89 YDKFIRTTDED

-159 YFLRMSKYAD
+159 YFMRFSKYAD
-169 RLVEYYNNND
+169 RLLEYYNAHD
-179 NFITPVSRKNEMIN
+179 DFITPVSRKNEMVN

-204 VSRTSF
+204 ISRTSF
-210 TWGIPVEFDPK
+210 SWGVPVEFDAK
-221 HVTYVW
+221 HVVYVW
-227 LDALSNYITAIGF
+227 IDALINYISAIGY
-240 DIDNPDELYK
+240 DPDGNSTENFN

-255 DLQVIG
+255 DLHVIG
-261 KDIVRFHTIY
+261 KDIIRFHTIY
-271 WPIILMALG
+271 WPILLMALNV
-280 LPLPK
+280 PLPK
-285 QILGHPWLLS
+285 KVLGHPWLLS
-295 GEDKMSKSR
+295 GDDKMSKSK
-304 GNVIYGDELVAK
+304 GNVMYGDDLVAQ

-330 GYYND
+330 GYFND

-350 LANVLGNLV
+350 LANTLGNLV

-364 MIKQYFGSIIPKN
+364 MIKQYFGGIIPKN
-377 SGNDNEFA
+377 SGNDDEFA
-385 VSLKMAINEGIVDAI
+385 VALKTAVLDGIKDAAD
-400 NKYDNYFIADADAA
+400 KYDKYFIADADAA
-414 VFNALKACNKY
+414 IFNTLKACNKY

-434 AKDPER
+434 AKDPDK
-440 KQELADVLSNLVE
+440 KQALADVLSNLVE
-453 SIRICNTL
+453 SIRICNVL
-461 IYPLMPD
+461 IEPLMPD
-468 TAEKINAIFGVP
+468 TAKNINAIFNAP
-480 ELDFDNAI
+480 ELDYESACEY
-488 KYNYVCDGNELGD
+488 KYYCEGVTLGE

-506 ARIDEKKMLS
+506 ARIDEKKFLS
-516 EIEAEVSAKA
+516 EIEA
-526 KEAKK
+526 KEKEEKK
-531 AAKEAEKNAKKS
+531 AAKEAEKANKKA
-543 EKSEEKSEI
+543 EKQEAAPEI

-562 LRVGQIKECVKAEGS
+562 LRVGQIKECTKAENS
-577 DKLLVLQVDMGDGIR
+577 DKLLVLQIDMGTEIR
-592 QIVSGIAK
+592 QVVSGIAK
-600 YYAPDELIGKK
+600 YYTAEDLIGKK
-611 VVVVAN
+611 VVVVSN

-627 SMGMIL
+627 SNGMIL
-633 AADTEDGVKVLFA
+633 AADTASGVKVLFA
-646 DEKASLGSKVR
+646 DENADLGSKVR

>member
-1 MKEKFYITT
+1 MGNKFYITT

-38 LRGYDVFFLTGTDE
+38 LRGFDVFFLTGTDE

-68 QAYVDKVAGEIKS
+68 QEYVDNVAGQIKA
-81 IWDIFNVS
+81 IWDLFNVS
-89 YNKFIRTTDED
+89 YDKFIRTTDEE
-100 HVKCVQKIFNK
+100 HVKCVQKIFTK

-159 YFLRMSKYAD
+159 YFLKMSKYAD
-169 RLVEYYNNND
+169 RLIEYYNSNED
-179 NFITPVSRKNEMIN
+179 FITPVSRKNEMIN

-227 LDALSNYITAIGF
+227 LDALSNYITAIGY
-240 DIDNPDELYK
+240 DINNPSELYN

-255 DLQVIG
+255 DVQVIG

-285 QILGHPWLLS
+285 QVLCHPWLLF
-295 GEDKMSKSR
+295 GEDKMSKSK
-304 GNVIYGDELVAK
+304 GNVIYGDDLVAK

-330 GYYND
+330 GYFND

-350 LANVLGNLV
+350 LANTLGNLV

-364 MIKQYFGSIIPKN
+364 MIKQYFGGIIPKN
-377 SGNDNEFA
+377 DGNDDEFA
-385 VSLKMAINEGIVDAI
+385 VTLKNAVNEGIKDTVSKFD
-400 NKYDNYFIADADAA
+400 KFFIADAD
-414 VFNALKACNKY
+414 NALFNTIKACNKY
-425 IDETTPWVL
+425 IDETTPWAL
-434 AKDPER
+434 AKDPEK
-440 KQELADVLSNLVE
+440 KQELANVLSNLVE
-453 SIRICNTL
+453 SIRICNVL
-461 IYPLMPD
+461 LEPLVPD
-468 TAEKINAIFGVP
+468 TAKKINDIFNAP
-480 ELDFDNAI
+480 ALDFDSAI
-488 KYNYVCDGNELGD
+488 KYGYYCEGVELQE

-506 ARIDEKKMLS
+506 ARIDEKKYF
-516 EIEAEVSAKA
+516 AELEKKA

-531 AAKEAEKNAKKS
+531 AAKEAKKTEKK
-543 EKSEEKSEI
+543 EEKAPEE

-562 LRVGQIKECVKAEGS
+562 LRVGKIKECTKAENS
-577 DKLLVLQVDMGDGIR
+577 DKLLVLQVDMGDETR
-592 QIVSGIAK
+592 QVVSGIAK
-600 YYAPDELIGKK
+600 YYEPDSLIGKNVI
-611 VVVVAN
+611 VVSN

-622 LRGIE
+622 LRGID
-627 SMGMIL
+627 SFGMIL
-633 AADTEDGVKVLFA
+633 AADTDDGVKVMFA
-646 DEKASLGSKVR
+646 DENAKPGSKVR